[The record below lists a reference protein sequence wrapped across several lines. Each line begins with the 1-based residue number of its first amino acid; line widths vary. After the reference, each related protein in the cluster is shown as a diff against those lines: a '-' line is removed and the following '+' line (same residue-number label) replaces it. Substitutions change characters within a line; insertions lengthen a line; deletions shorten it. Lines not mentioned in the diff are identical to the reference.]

1 MSGSNPQQQADAFL
15 QQQREHHAKQQA
27 MHQQQMLQKLN
38 ELKAQYISE
47 YSMPLTYPAKVE
59 TLANDD
65 TEDDG
70 DSDDSNASTT
80 PQAVTKKLRSD
91 VDFINARLIE
101 AGLPLG
107 GGIPNNVTNT
117 ANPTMTTTLSKHNE
131 AVSRFVNDLQGTGC
145 YDAVQVYFGNS
156 TQQQQ
161 QQAENSNNNNN
172 NNTVDVTV
180 KLKEKNWYKLYIGGG
195 VNSDDLSSLGDV
207 GNNNNNNIISNESLN
222 KLQFETSASLL
233 NITGYADVST
243 ASYSVDPSGA
253 SSFKFMHDRPL
264 CSYLP
269 KSSVLYEW
277 LMPSDP
283 RLLIESSSND
293 ERQENNN
300 NNSDNNTNDIS
311 NNS

>member
-1 MSGSNPQQQADAFL
+1 MSGGSNPQQQADAFL
-15 QQQREHHAKQQA
+15 QQQREHHAKQQD
-27 MHQQQMLQKLN
+27 MHQQQMVQKLN

-70 DSDDSNASTT
+70 DSDDSNAATRS
-80 PQAVTKKLRSD
+80 VTKKLRSD

-107 GGIPNNVTNT
+107 GGIPNSVTNGD
-117 ANPTMTTTLSKHNE
+117 NPTMSTLSKHNE

-161 QQAENSNNNNN
+161 ADNSNNN

-195 VNSDDLSSLGDV
+195 VNSDDLS
-207 GNNNNNNIISNESLN
+207 
-222 KLQFETSASLL
+222 
-233 NITGYADVST
+233 
-243 ASYSVDPSGA
+243 
-253 SSFKFMHDRPL
+253 
-264 CSYLP
+264 
-269 KSSVLYEW
+269 
-277 LMPSDP
+277 
-283 RLLIESSSND
+283 
-293 ERQENNN
+293 
-300 NNSDNNTNDIS
+300 
-311 NNS
+311 

>member
-1 MSGSNPQQQADAFL
+1 MSGGSSPQQQADAFL

-27 MHQQQMLQKLN
+27 MHQQQLLQKLN

-59 TLANDD
+59 TLTNDD
-65 TEDDG
+65 TEDN
-70 DSDDSNASTT
+70 DSDGSASTT
-80 PQAVTKKLRSD
+80 PQAVTKLRSD
-91 VDFINARLIE
+91 VDFINARLLE

-117 ANPTMTTTLSKHNE
+117 ANPMMTTLSKHNE

-145 YDAVQVYFGNS
+145 YDAVQVYFGP
-156 TQQQQ
+156 TTTQQ
-161 QQAENSNNNNN
+161 QQAENSNNNNNNNNN

-207 GNNNNNNIISNESLN
+207 GNNNNIISNESLN

-269 KSSVLYEW
+269 KGSVLYEL

-283 RLLIESSSND
+283 RLLIESSSNN

-300 NNSDNNTNDIS
+300 NNNNNNNTMTEQE
-311 NNS
+311 